1 MDPVTAKLRAE
12 AVLKDMVVAQ
22 EGDRDHLA
30 EILGAEILRAYMEG
44 LTAAQRYIRESI
56 GIID

>member
-1 MDPVTAKLRAE
+1 MSMDKITAKLRAE

-30 EILGAEILRAYMEG
+30 EILGGQILRAYVRVLRMQKSSLG
-44 LTAAQRYIRESI
+44 NP
-56 GIID
+56 